1 MAVKKRAFSLAE
13 FLVVFFI
20 MEVILAGMLSL
31 LNIGQYSFPITA
43 AKVDIQAEVRTVSN
57 WINKDVRQTVA
68 WNIADN
74 TPGPNYIKFKQVI
87 GIDTDSSSA
96 TYGNYILSDD
106 DIEYVY
112 DPIGLTLTR
121 NVVDSFSVST
131 QSWQRADIITSPFF
145 TRDAGNS
152 LVAMNE
158 SDLRNS
164 ARIIINLRKRKTIRT
179 NHVISGELASEV
191 KIRNE

>member
-1 MAVKKRAFSLAE
+1 MAVKKRAFSLTE

-43 AKVDIQAEVRTVSN
+43 AKVDIQAEIRTMSS
-57 WINKDVRQTVA
+57 WINKDVRQTVT

-74 TPGPNYIKFKQVI
+74 TPSSNYIKFKQVI
-87 GIDTDSSSA
+87 GIDTDSASA
-96 TYGNYILSDD
+96 TYGDYILSDD
-106 DIEYVY
+106 YIEYVY
-112 DPIGLTLTR
+112 DPVGMTLTR

-131 QSWQRADIITSPFF
+131 QSWQREDIIAAPFF
-145 TRDAGNS
+145 TRDASNS

-158 SDLRNS
+158 ADLRNS